1 MRRRYHISLGAIA
14 VMGIF
19 ACATYPNV
27 AAQDWFVEF
36 EPAQAAAQDQGKD
49 LLIDFGGSDW
59 CIPCGLLKERIL
71 SKPEF
76 IELARERF
84 ILVDIDNLLQSEM
97 PAGRKERYQALQK
110 EYRVETFP
118 SVVLAT
124 PEGKAYAWATYL
136 SSINEPEEYWSYLAP
151 LRERGLALRKH
162 LRRARDLSGAARS
175 AALVEALASIR
186 ADFAVRYYAKE
197 ILEIHELDP
206 DDESGYLAFLQGR
219 HDVESLQERL
229 HKTKINPAAIE
240 ESTDERAELDAIAEN
255 VDELID
261 DCKLR
266 GEALQEAI
274 LLRALFRVRAREP
287 WKALEAF
294 EAMLRAQATPTR
306 FDRGDFLP
314 FDDESMKTMAGRI
327 AAGKANRNDPLGQWF
342 ALHRIFEFE
351 MPDRYERSCGHGFR
365 PRFLVRGWI
374 SEEYGRLLIST
385 TADLPSEK
393 RVLALRKGLE
403 QTRLI
408 VLSGGGGSMAEVYE
422 LEGDDGNGD
431 Q

>member
-1 MRRRYHISLGAIA
+1 MRRRHHISLGAIA
-14 VMGIF
+14 LMGFF
-19 ACATYPNV
+19 ACATDPNL
-27 AAQDWFVEF
+27 AAEDWFVEF
-36 EPAQAAAQDQGKD
+36 EPAQAAAKAQGKD

-76 IELARERF
+76 IELATRQF

-110 EYRVETFP
+110 AFRVETFP

-124 PEGKAYAWATYL
+124 PEGKPYAWATYL
-136 SSINEPEEYWSYLAP
+136 SSINEPNEYWNYLAP
-151 LRERGLALRKH
+151 LRERGVALRQH
-162 LRRARDLSGAARS
+162 LRRARDLSGHARA

-186 ADFAVRYYAKE
+186 VDFAIRYFAKE

-206 DDESGYLAFLQGR
+206 DDETSFLAFLQGR

-229 HKTKINPAAIE
+229 HKTKSDPGASA
-240 ESTDERAELDAIAEN
+240 ESADERAQFDAIAQD

-261 DCKLR
+261 GRKLR
-266 GEALQEAI
+266 GETLHEAL
-274 LLRALFRVRAREP
+274 LLRALFQVRAREP
-287 WKALEAF
+287 GKALESF
-294 EAMLRAQATPTR
+294 EAMLRAHSTQTR

-314 FDDESMKTMAGRI
+314 FDDETIKTMAGRI
-327 AAGKANRNDPLGQWF
+327 AAGKADRDDELGQWF

-365 PRFLVRGWI
+365 PRFLVRHWI
-374 SEEYGRLLIST
+374 SEEYGKLLIRT
-385 TADLPSEK
+385 TADLPPEQ

-403 QTRLI
+403 QTRLV

-422 LEGDDGNGD
+422 LEGDDGND
-431 Q
+431 DE